1 MVEKKKLYN
10 YSSCE
15 MKPCVGTFKRQGES
29 CLEEAFSK
37 KSVKIDAEKT
47 RTQ

>member
-1 MVEKKKLYN
+1 MHGGKKKLYN

-37 KSVKIDAEKT
+37 NL
-47 RTQ
+47 